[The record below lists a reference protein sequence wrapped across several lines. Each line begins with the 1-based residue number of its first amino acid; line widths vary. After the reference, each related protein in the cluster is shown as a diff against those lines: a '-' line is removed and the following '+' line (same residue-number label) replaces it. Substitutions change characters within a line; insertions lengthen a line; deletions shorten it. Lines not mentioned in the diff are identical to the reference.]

1 MAGFNLTAQIQLQ
14 APTNTAQVAS
24 QISNQLNGINVD
36 VKLNVNQQQMAQ
48 ANQQLQSMGNLN
60 RSLSEAAR
68 RFSVITIATGSMLAL
83 ARSIKGAFGD
93 AIEFE
98 RELIKIE
105 QVTGKSVKQLSGL
118 TKEITKLSTSLGAS
132 SKDLLGISRILSQAG
147 FEVDKV
153 KSALDILAKTT
164 LGATFENI
172 EDTTEGAVAVLRQFG
187 TEAHYGR
194 NQLCVQK
201 LCC

>member
-14 APTNTAQVAS
+14 APTNTTQVAN
-24 QISNQLNGINVD
+24 QISKQLNGIKVD
-36 VKLNVNQQQMAQ
+36 LKINANPQQMAK
-48 ANQQLQSMGNLN
+48 ANAQMKGLSKATQQSANNMGNLN

-118 TKEITKLSTSLGAS
+118 TKEITRLSTSLGAS
-132 SKDLLGISRILSQAG
+132 SKR
-147 FEVDKV
+147 
-153 KSALDILAKTT
+153 LAWY
-164 LGATFENI
+164 I
-172 EDTTEGAVAVLRQFG
+172 
-187 TEAHYGR
+187 
-194 NQLCVQK
+194 
-201 LCC
+201 